1 MGFRDSRDF
10 GKAYYLSFNYNGNLC
25 EKSKEEKEGYVP
37 YVNPMTNAPSG
48 FWKEYYNGVVGY
60 LNYIGIR
67 TQQINNINVYF
78 FVVTIKDYALN
89 ENYVISIPL
98 YTQKGGISYY
108 VKSFVKY
115 YRNIDINREIVF
127 NAFKK
132 KSTDAFAPGNLIIA
146 YPVEGGKDSLVE
158 LYYKKGLNGWPE
170 PDVVMQFG
178 KEKPDYTKQDQFVY
192 DRINEYIN
200 DFNSK
205 INDVRNN
212 LNAAFGNNVA
222 TPHDAGNVVH
232 NQPTQQ
238 QQAPMKQ
245 SQQPPRQMTQQQP
258 VRQPYQQQ
266 FGGSPAP
273 AQQPPQS
280 YGFNQPNPTA
290 GQSYNSYVP
299 DFPAPSQ
306 EDYDNLPF

>member
-1 MGFRDSRDF
+1 MGFRDNRDF

-25 EKSKEEKEGYVP
+25 EKSREEKEGYVP

-98 YTQKGGISYY
+98 YTQKGGISSY

-146 YPVEGGKDSLVE
+146 YPGEGGKDSMVE
-158 LYYKKGLNGWPE
+158 LYYKNGLNGWPE
-170 PDVVMQFG
+170 AEKVMQFG
-178 KEKPDYTKQDQFVY
+178 KEKPDYSKQDQFVF
-192 DRINEYIN
+192 DRINEYVN

-205 INDVRNN
+205 IKDVRNA
-212 LNAAFGNNVA
+212 LNAAFGNNVTA
-222 TPHDAGNVVH
+222 QDEANNVVYNQQQH
-232 NQPTQQ
+232 NAPTQQ
-238 QQAPMKQ
+238 
-245 SQQPPRQMTQQQP
+245 PPSQMTQQQP
-258 VRQPYQQQ
+258 MQQPYQPT
-266 FGGSPAP
+266 GSSHMT
-273 AQQPPQS
+273 PPQS
-280 YGFNQPNPTA
+280 FNHGMSSHT
-290 GQSYNSYVP
+290 VP
-299 DFPAPSQ
+299 QYQ
-306 EDYDNLPF
+306 EDPNYKAPIKEDYEDLPF

>member
-1 MGFRDSRDF
+1 MGFRDNRDF
-10 GKAYYLSFNYNGNLC
+10 GKSYFLSFNYNGNLC

-37 YVNPMTNAPSG
+37 YVNPMNNAPSG
-48 FWKEYYNGVVGY
+48 YWKEYYNGVVGY

-67 TQQINNINVYF
+67 TQAINNINVYF
-78 FVVTIKDYALN
+78 FVVTIKDYKLN

-98 YTQKGGISYY
+98 YTQKGGISSY

-178 KEKPDYTKQDQFVY
+178 KENLITP
-192 DRINEYIN
+192 
-200 DFNSK
+200 SK
-205 INDVRNN
+205 IN
-212 LNAAFGNNVA
+212 LF
-222 TPHDAGNVVH
+222 
-232 NQPTQQ
+232 
-238 QQAPMKQ
+238 MI
-245 SQQPPRQMTQQQP
+245 
-258 VRQPYQQQ
+258 
-266 FGGSPAP
+266 
-273 AQQPPQS
+273 
-280 YGFNQPNPTA
+280 
-290 GQSYNSYVP
+290 
-299 DFPAPSQ
+299 
-306 EDYDNLPF
+306 E

>member
-1 MGFRDSRDF
+1 MGFRDNRDF

-98 YTQKGGISYY
+98 YTQKGGISSY

-146 YPVEGGKDSLVE
+146 YPGEGGKDSMVE
-158 LYYKKGLNGWPE
+158 LYYKNGLNGWPE
-170 PDVVMQFG
+170 AEKVMQFG
-178 KEKPDYTKQDQFVY
+178 KEKPDYSKQDQFVF
-192 DRINEYIN
+192 DRINEYVN

-205 INDVRNN
+205 IKDVRNA
-212 LNAAFGNNVA
+212 LNAAFGNNVTA
-222 TPHDAGNVVH
+222 QAEANNVVY
-232 NQPTQQ
+232 NQQQHTAPTQQ
-238 QQAPMKQ
+238 
-245 SQQPPRQMTQQQP
+245 PPSQMTQQPMQ
-258 VRQPYQQQ
+258 QPYQPS
-266 FGGSPAP
+266 GSSRMA
-273 AQQPPQS
+273 PPQP
-280 YGFNQPNPTA
+280 FNHGMSSQT
-290 GQSYNSYVP
+290 VP
-299 DFPAPSQ
+299 QYQ
-306 EDYDNLPF
+306 EDPNHKAPLKEDYEDLPF